1 MVMSEVAISV
11 QNISKRYTIGTKSDN
26 LYGQL
31 ASILKKLG
39 PGKNK
44 AISKSDFWALKDI
57 SFDVE
62 KGEVLGVIGR
72 NGAGKSTLLKI
83 ISRITHPTQGRFIID
98 GRVSSLLEVGTGFHP
113 ELTGRENI
121 FLNGTILGMRK
132 KEINAKFD
140 EIVDFSGVEKFLETP
155 VKHYS
160 SGMYVRLAFSVA
172 AHLEPDILIIDE
184 VLAVG
189 DAAFQKKCLSKMK
202 NVAEL
207 GRTVMFVSHNMLAV
221 RELCSSC
228 MLLDRGK
235 LVENGDVTEVIQGY
249 NKLVS
254 EMELKDTNLD
264 DRKNRTSGDC
274 VFTEIKIL
282 NGDQTESQSFVEGDA
297 INIKLSAQTKGRI
310 NSLGLYLSI
319 NDILDQQPITTF
331 IQGLSQE
338 PIDKDKKINIDFN
351 IPNLTLRSGNYSLY
365 IALGDYECLKFYDVI
380 DHNVNLPG
388 ISVNSNSKDL
398 RQSLGYITLPHSCSM
413 TIK

>member
-1 MVMSEVAISV
+1 MSEVAISV

-31 ASILKKLG
+31 AYILKNLG
-39 PGKNK
+39 PGRNK
-44 AISKSDFWALKDI
+44 ATSKSDFWALKDI
-57 SFDVE
+57 SFEVE
-62 KGEVLGVIGR
+62 TGEVLGVIGR

-83 ISRITHPTQGRFIID
+83 ISRITHPTQGRFMVD

-121 FLNGTILGMRK
+121 FLNGTILGMSKR
-132 KEINAKFD
+132 EINTKFE
-140 EIVDFSGVEKFLETP
+140 EIVEFSGVEKFLETP

-189 DAAFQKKCLSKMK
+189 DAAFQKKCLGKMK

-228 MLLDRGK
+228 MLLDRGR
-235 LVENGDVTEVIQGY
+235 LVEKGDVAEVIHGY

-254 EMELKDTNLD
+254 EIELKDTNLD
-264 DRKNRTSGDC
+264 NRKNRTSGDC
-274 VFTEIKIL
+274 VFTDFKIL
-282 NGDQTESQSFVEGDA
+282 NGDQFESHSFVEGDV
-297 INIKLSAQTKGRI
+297 INIKLSAQTKHHI

-365 IALGDYECLKFYDVI
+365 IALGDYECLKFHDVI
-380 DHNVNLPG
+380 DHNVDLPG
-388 ISVNSNSKDL
+388 ISVSSNSPDL
-398 RQSLGYITLPHSCSM
+398 RQGLGYITLPHSCSM